1 MLADMQTSEVLTV
14 IAPDIECG
22 GCASAIE
29 KALSRL
35 AGVEKVVVEVEE
47 KRVTVSHAAT
57 LPATEIRET
66 LERIGFPTE

>member
-1 MLADMQTSEVLTV
+1 MTTNETLTV

-29 KALSRL
+29 KALNRL
-35 AGVEKVVVEVEE
+35 PGVEKVIVDVEE
-47 KRVTVSHAAT
+47 KRVTVTHALA
-57 LPATEIRET
+57 LKDAEIRET

>member
-1 MLADMQTSEVLTV
+1 MTTNETLTV

-35 AGVEKVVVEVEE
+35 AGVEKVVVEIAE
-47 KRVTVSHAAT
+47 KRITITHAAT
-57 LPATEIRET
+57 LAEAEIRET